1 MDVGHLLA
9 GRYRLL
15 HRLGAGGM
23 SVVWCAHDDVLDRD
37 VAVKVLSADLAAN
50 PNLLHQVQ
58 IEARSAA
65 RLRHPNVVEVY
76 DYGQGTDS
84 EGVATPFVVMELVG
98 GRSLSHLLSGGPLAW
113 RVAALITAQVAA
125 ALSAAHSRG
134 IVHRDVKPSN
144 VMVTAEGVKLVD
156 FGISAAVGARDGA
169 GGQLLGTPAYL
180 APERLDGGPVRP
192 STDVYALGL
201 LLYTALA
208 GCLPWRAATTTQ
220 MLKAHRYQEPADL
233 PAVAGLPS
241 GIVDLCRRCLAK
253 EPAERPTA
261 GDAASIL
268 GDAVGLASTAL
279 LLAAVGSEAAG
290 VSPSLSTVDQ
300 LSPPSTGL
308 TGTPYAPPPPGRA
321 SLRVGVAAAG
331 AVAVLASAAL
341 AVDLADGPDS
351 DSGRAVTPA
360 AIDPPLT
367 SQQGCTVRYTLRE
380 AANGRSSTAVTVVN
394 TGDTTIAKWQ
404 LGFTLPAGQRV
415 LHGWNHRWRQQGST
429 VQASGG
435 RLRPGGSVA
444 TGFDA
449 SYRIATTL
457 PAQFFVNDTVC
468 LAEFSVATATTMPP
482 PNDRS
487 QGKPTN
493 VDVDPVPPATGR
505 TNKATAASVSAGSN
519 SSSKTKSNKVT
530 ANKPTT
536 NKAKKAKKK

>member
-1 MDVGHLLA
+1 MDIGHLLA

-23 SVVWCAHDDVLDRD
+23 SVVWCAHDDVLDRE
-37 VAVKVLSADLAAN
+37 VAVKVLSADLAAD
-50 PNLLHQVQ
+50 PDLLRQVQ

-65 RLRHPNVVEVY
+65 GLRHPNVVEVY
-76 DYGQGTDS
+76 DYGQGTGS
-84 EGVATPFVVMELVG
+84 EGVATPFVVMELVN
-98 GRSLSHLLSGGPLAW
+98 GRSLSQLLSGGPLEW

-144 VMVTAEGVKLVD
+144 VMVTTEGVKLVD

-192 STDVYALGL
+192 ATDVYALGL
-201 LLYTALA
+201 LLYIALA

-241 GIVDLCRRCLAK
+241 DVVDLCRRCLAK

-261 GDAASIL
+261 AEAANIL
-268 GDAVGLASTAL
+268 GDAAGLPSTAL
-279 LLAAVGSEAAG
+279 LLATVGSKAAG
-290 VSPSLSTVDQ
+290 LSPSLSTVGQ
-300 LSPPSTGL
+300 PSPPSTRS
-308 TGTPYAPPPPGRA
+308 TGTPYAPPPPRRA

-331 AVAVLASAAL
+331 AVAVLASVAL
-341 AVDLADGPDS
+341 AVDLAGGPDS
-351 DSGRAVTPA
+351 DNGPAVTPA
-360 AIDPPLT
+360 AIDPPLMPR
-367 SQQGCTVRYTLRE
+367 QGCTVRYALRG

-394 TGDTTIAKWQ
+394 TGDTTLTNWQ

-415 LHGWNHRWRQQGST
+415 LNGWNNRWRQQGSK

-435 RLRPGGSVA
+435 RLRPGAAVA

-457 PAQFFVNDTVC
+457 PAQFVVNDTVC
-468 LAEFSVATATTMPP
+468 LAEFSVAAARTAPS

-493 VDVDPVPPATGR
+493 VDVDPLPPATSSR
-505 TNKATAASVSAGSN
+505 NKATAASVSAGSKSN
-519 SSSKTKSNKVT
+519 GKTKNNKVP
-530 ANKPTT
+530 AKKPKT
-536 NKAKKAKKK
+536 NKAKKSKKK